1 VISGEFGV
9 FVARGHVRGN
19 AGWGGGTQ
27 MFGTDDR
34 IAHSPNKPHSV
45 HFEGGKATNTNRP
58 KKCSP
63 VAGGLP
69 IMDGPESWRPN
80 PQKELFG
87 PLDRRGPTTIRDP
100 DDPDRVATVPSG
112 AAGICMWRGGPV
124 LAKRCPCQTNSD
136 RGLTNHAVGF

>member
-1 VISGEFGV
+1 MISGEFGV

-19 AGWGGGTQ
+19 GGGTQ

-34 IAHSPNKPHSV
+34 IARFPNKPHSV

-69 IMDGPESWRPN
+69 IMDGPESWRLTHRKSFSDPWIGGAQRQFGTLTI
-80 PQKELFG
+80 PTELLRFRG
-87 PLDRRGPTTIRDP
+87 RGDMYVARR
-100 DDPDRVATVPSG
+100 PS
-112 AAGICMWRGGPV
+112 ASYI
-124 LAKRCPCQTNSD
+124 AKRCPCQTDSD

>member
-1 VISGEFGV
+1 VSSEFLLHAAMSGET
-9 FVARGHVRGN
+9 RG
-19 AGWGGGTQ
+19 GGGTQ

-63 VAGGLP
+63 VGRRATHHGRARELA
-69 IMDGPESWRPN
+69 SN

-100 DDPDRVATVPSG
+100 DDPDRVATVQGQRGYVCG
-112 AAGICMWRGGPV
+112 AAAQC
-124 LAKRCPCQTNSD
+124 
-136 RGLTNHAVGF
+136 